1 MYLDEFS
8 YGTTKPRLVELP
20 NTGKACLP
28 MSIPIMVGAQADNGP
43 DTGPSR
49 FGGAVAGVVA
59 FGFGSYIVAE
69 KGAALAAGM

>member
-1 MYLDEFS
+1 
-8 YGTTKPRLVELP
+8 
-20 NTGKACLP
+20 